1 MDYII
6 LGLLLLS
13 RRTIYQLRERIE
25 KGIDLMYSSSM
36 GSIQAGIKKLLSSGL
51 IDCEEALENGKLKKY
66 YSINQIGQEYFFD
79 WINEPL
85 KEQAPKNPELV
96 KLYFMGF
103 ADKNNQRKNIE
114 KHIEFL
120 KHKHAV
126 MSALLEDSKSVNVPS
141 DKQDILKFQIASAVY
156 GKDLIKFN
164 INWFENFLLSF

>member
-51 IDCEEALENGKLKKY
+51 IDCEEAIENGKLKKY

-120 KHKHAV
+120 KQKHAV

-164 INWFENFLLSF
+164 IIWFENFLLSF

>member
-51 IDCEEALENGKLKKY
+51 IDCEEAFENGKLKKY

-120 KHKHAV
+120 KQKHAV
-126 MSALLEDSKSVNVPS
+126 MSALLEDSKSVNIPS